1 MKPII
6 TLFLFTACIFS
17 SPAFSQGDPT
27 SDTLEIDGKIF
38 VKVDEEASYPGGIA
52 EWRSFLERTVDPMV
66 PVNNGAPAGFYTV
79 IVQFVVDKDGSVS
92 DIKAL
97 TNFGYGMEQE
107 VIRIMKQAGLWK
119 PAMLNG
125 KAIKAY
131 RKQPVTFQ
139 VTIDELE
146 ILTEIP
152 FVLFTKTDNALT
164 VKVKKVKQQD
174 IQLTTTH
181 GSITNMGN
189 GRYVAKVSKPG
200 RVIIRVYDTKKDKE
214 IGAMSFEVREKAE

>member
-1 MKPII
+1 MIRMVKNLLFVF
-6 TLFLFTACIFS
+6 LFLLPIYSTAQV
-17 SPAFSQGDPT
+17 PD
-27 SDTLEIDGKIF
+27 DTINIDGKIF
-38 VKVDEEASYPGGIA
+38 LKVDEEASFPGGVA
-52 EWRSFLERTVDPMV
+52 EWRSFLERTINPMV
-66 PVNNGAPAGFYTV
+66 PIDNGAPAGIYTV
-79 IVQFVVDKDGSVS
+79 IVQFIVDKDGSIS
-92 DIKAL
+92 DIKGL

-139 VTIDELE
+139 VMIDELE
-146 ILTEIP
+146 IITEIP
-152 FVLFTKTDNALT
+152 FVLFAKTDNALT

-174 IQLTTTH
+174 IQLTITQ

-189 GRYVAKVSKPG
+189 GHFIAKVSKPG
-200 RVIIRVYDTKKDKE
+200 RSIIRVFDTKKDKE
-214 IGAMSFEVREKAE
+214 IGAMSFEVR